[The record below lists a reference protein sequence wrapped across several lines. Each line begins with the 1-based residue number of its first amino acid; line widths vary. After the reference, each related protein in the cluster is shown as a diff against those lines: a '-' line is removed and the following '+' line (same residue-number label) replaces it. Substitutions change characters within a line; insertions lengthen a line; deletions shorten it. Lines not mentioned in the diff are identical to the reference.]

1 MDSFEFC
8 AGCEMF
14 AEGAAGKGAVFAADK
29 GSMGAEM
36 GAEVEAE
43 IAASWFGWLD
53 VRVGEPCAA
62 ALVAF

>member
-1 MDSFEFC
+1 
-8 AGCEMF
+8 MF